1 VAPEEVDLE
10 WPAHSPR
17 AGEGDGVCR
26 AEEETLELAAGEVGF
41 TLEVGIGDQPP
52 VKGTADRA
60 PENRLAPH

>member
-1 VAPEEVDLE
+1 MKHRTRFHLGLGKAVASAE
-10 WPAHSPR
+10 
-17 AGEGDGVCR
+17 